1 MSDQAAAADRF
12 RELHRPGEP
21 LLMPNPWDAGS
32 AKLLASL
39 GFQALATTSSGFAA
53 TLGRLDGG
61 VTRDQA
67 LAHSADI
74 VAATELP
81 VSADLENCFADT
93 PEGVAETIRAA
104 AATGLAGGS
113 VEDWS
118 GREIYERELAVERVR
133 AAVEAAAG
141 EFVVTAR
148 AENLIRGV
156 DDLDDTIARLQAF
169 AAAGADALFAPG
181 LASADQIR
189 DVLSS
194 VDAPLSVLILP
205 GVPPVR
211 ELAEIGVR
219 RVSVGGAFAFTAY
232 GALVRAAREI
242 LDEGTYSLA
251 EFAVAGRD
259 AVNAAFG

>member
-1 MSDQAAAADRF
+1 MAIGHGAELAAAV
-12 RELHRPGEP
+12 
-21 LLMPNPWDAGS
+21 
-32 AKLLASL
+32 K
-39 GFQALATTSSGFAA
+39 
-53 TLGRLDGG
+53 
-61 VTRDQA
+61 
-67 LAHSADI
+67 I
-74 VAATELP
+74 P

-113 VEDWS
+113 IEDWS
-118 GREIYERELAVERVR
+118 GSEIYERELAVERVR

-148 AENLIRGV
+148 AENLIRGI

-169 AAAGADALFAPG
+169 AAAGADVLFAPG

-189 DVLSS
+189 AVLSS
-194 VDAPLSVLILP
+194 VNAPLSVLILP

-211 ELAEIGVR
+211 ELAELGVR

-251 EFAVAGRD
+251 ELAVAGHD